1 MKWADGDTKDYS
13 PKDIYIF
20 PDGADI
26 TIDTKKCNCANP
38 DYGDTSLHEPY
49 CGLEYLGTMENV
61 DWNDDPTMLWSMAWD
76 FTQI

>member
-20 PDGADI
+20 PDGDV
-26 TIDTKKCNCANP
+26 TIDAKKCTCAGW
-38 DYGDTSLHEPY
+38 DEVGHEPY
-49 CGLEYLGTMENV
+49 CGLEYLGTM
-61 DWNDDPTMLWSMAWD
+61 DGSDRNDNPTMMWSMAWD